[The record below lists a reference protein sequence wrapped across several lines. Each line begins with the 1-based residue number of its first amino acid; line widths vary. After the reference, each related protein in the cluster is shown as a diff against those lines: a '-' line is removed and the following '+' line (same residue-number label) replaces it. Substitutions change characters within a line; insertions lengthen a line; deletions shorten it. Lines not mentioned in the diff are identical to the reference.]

1 MHAFHYDYIKKECC
15 NKAILLFPDTDSLLH
30 KLKLK
35 MFIMILVKVKK
46 CLNSVFFFFFNKS
59 KYYDGSNA
67 SVGKIKYEMGGV
79 ATEEFV
85 GLKPKMYSF
94 VPNRCL
100 FSLINLPDFF

>member
-1 MHAFHYDYIKKECC
+1 
-15 NKAILLFPDTDSLLH
+15 
-30 KLKLK
+30 
-35 MFIMILVKVKK
+35 
-46 CLNSVFFFFFNKS
+46 
-59 KYYDGSNA
+59 
-67 SVGKIKYEMGGV
+67 MGGV

>member
-46 CLNSVFFFFFNKS
+46 YLNSVFFFFF
-59 KYYDGSNA
+59 
-67 SVGKIKYEMGGV
+67 
-79 ATEEFV
+79 
-85 GLKPKMYSF
+85 
-94 VPNRCL
+94 
-100 FSLINLPDFF
+100 

>member
-46 CLNSVFFFFFNKS
+46 YLNSVFFFFFLVNQNIMMVQMHQLVK
-59 KYYDGSNA
+59 
-67 SVGKIKYEMGGV
+67 
-79 ATEEFV
+79 
-85 GLKPKMYSF
+85 
-94 VPNRCL
+94 
-100 FSLINLPDFF
+100 

>member
-1 MHAFHYDYIKKECC
+1 MYAFHYDYIKNECC

-30 KLKLK
+30 ELKLQ

-46 CLNSVFFFFFNKS
+46 YLNSVFFFFSKS

-100 FSLINLPDFF
+100 SQLINLTGFF

>member
-46 CLNSVFFFFFNKS
+46 YLNSVFFFFFLLNQNIMMVQMHQLVK
-59 KYYDGSNA
+59 
-67 SVGKIKYEMGGV
+67 
-79 ATEEFV
+79 
-85 GLKPKMYSF
+85 
-94 VPNRCL
+94 
-100 FSLINLPDFF
+100 

>member
-46 CLNSVFFFFFNKS
+46 YLNSVFFLFFLVNQNIMMVQMHQLVK
-59 KYYDGSNA
+59 
-67 SVGKIKYEMGGV
+67 
-79 ATEEFV
+79 
-85 GLKPKMYSF
+85 
-94 VPNRCL
+94 
-100 FSLINLPDFF
+100 

>member
-46 CLNSVFFFFFNKS
+46 YLNSVFFFFLVNQNIMMVQMHQLVK
-59 KYYDGSNA
+59 
-67 SVGKIKYEMGGV
+67 
-79 ATEEFV
+79 
-85 GLKPKMYSF
+85 
-94 VPNRCL
+94 
-100 FSLINLPDFF
+100 

>member
-46 CLNSVFFFFFNKS
+46 YLNSVFFYFFLVNQNIMMVQMHQLVK
-59 KYYDGSNA
+59 
-67 SVGKIKYEMGGV
+67 
-79 ATEEFV
+79 
-85 GLKPKMYSF
+85 
-94 VPNRCL
+94 
-100 FSLINLPDFF
+100 